1 MPSLDIMT
9 INLFRLLKESL
20 YRGWLP
26 IFFIWAQSGLAG
38 PRAQSARGYQGTC
51 EQKARAE
58 FVTPASENTFELE
71 VRFDFQK
78 RRFVR

>member
-26 IFFIWAQSGLAG
+26 ILFIRAQSGLAG
-38 PRAQSARGYQGTC
+38 RSPS
-51 EQKARAE
+51 
-58 FVTPASENTFELE
+58 
-71 VRFDFQK
+71 
-78 RRFVR
+78 

>member
-38 PRAQSARGYQGTC
+38 RSP
-51 EQKARAE
+51 
-58 FVTPASENTFELE
+58 L
-71 VRFDFQK
+71 
-78 RRFVR
+78 